1 MTRGLLMNVSNNGH
15 CPWDDVTNKY
25 ILRSPSLRSSSI
37 SRRRIRSILMTL
49 TGSTFVNTQMSLST
63 IGWSTLS
70 VILAC
75 IISFFVYMFGRP
87 FVFPWQYTEN
97 HGLGCTERN
106 SYVDSSETI
115 LRSGPAIGSL
125 GLKV

>member
-1 MTRGLLMNVSNNGH
+1 MTRGLLMNVSNNRH
-15 CPWDDVTNKY
+15 CPWGDVTNKY

-70 VILAC
+70 VMIVC
-75 IISFFVYMFGRP
+75 II
-87 FVFPWQYTEN
+87 VFLRVHVRKAVRQYKEN
-97 HGLGCTERN
+97 HGLGCTKRR
-106 SYVDSSETI
+106 SYVDSIETI
-115 LRSGPAIGSL
+115 LRSGPAIGIPRTRS
-125 GLKV
+125 